1 MSENVNAKVNPDQKN
16 EEFSEQTEESEEKRR
31 KKEELTEDELDN
43 ISGGLKRPSSDNS
56 SSNFL

>member
-16 EEFSEQTEESEEKRR
+16 EEFSEQTEESEEKLR